1 MHRVD
6 EQLGRKP
13 VWVTVCDACGQPIN
27 DADPG
32 GRVIPRV
39 VRLGKSY
46 LVRHAHAGR
55 CLQVMEE
62 ELAREHSRGL
72 VRDQDSCS

>member
-1 MHRVD
+1 MYRVND
-6 EQLGRKP
+6 QPGRKP

-27 DADPG
+27 EADPG

-62 ELAREHSRGL
+62 ELARENSRGL
-72 VRDQDSCS
+72 ASDQDGYS